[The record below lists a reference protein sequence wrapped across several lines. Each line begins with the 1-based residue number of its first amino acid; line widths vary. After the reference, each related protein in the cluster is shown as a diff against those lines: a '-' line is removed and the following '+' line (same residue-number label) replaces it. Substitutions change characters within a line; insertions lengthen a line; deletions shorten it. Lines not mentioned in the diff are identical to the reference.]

1 MLIGAAGGSK
11 ILTGVLNTIFNHLY
25 LNKSITDAIES
36 RRLHHQLVPYELQF
50 ETNFDLEILRNLN
63 EKFGHEL
70 MENKPD
76 GGFAAVTGI
85 SIVDGKVE
93 GSFDPRRGGSVE
105 IF

>member
-1 MLIGAAGGSK
+1 M
-11 ILTGVLNTIFNHLY
+11 
-25 LNKSITDAIES
+25 NKSITEAIEA

-50 ETNFDLEILRNLN
+50 ETNFDEEILKDLS

-85 SIVDGKVE
+85 SVVDGKVE
-93 GSFDPRRGGSVE
+93 AGFDPRRGGSIE